1 MVLKNLLANWYKE
14 DFYPLMKGKI
24 EYDFMDFYDQAKGNL
39 DITDKF
45 TNIREIEEYV
55 KLQKPDV
62 VFIDFVQNMSGE

>member
-14 DFYPLMKGKI
+14 NFYPLMKGKI
-24 EYDFMDFYDQAKGNL
+24 DYDFMDFYDTAKGNL